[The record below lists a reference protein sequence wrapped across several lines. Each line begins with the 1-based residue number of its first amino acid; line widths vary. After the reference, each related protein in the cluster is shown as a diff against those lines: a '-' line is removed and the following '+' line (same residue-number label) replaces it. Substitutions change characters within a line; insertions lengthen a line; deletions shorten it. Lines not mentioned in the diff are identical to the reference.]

1 MRRGKMEKIEW
12 KRLIAL
18 LLSAFDTLSESEL
31 SADESKPFS
40 TPEGAFIQSSRKSF
54 HRKILKNICGSMLC
68 RGFVPLAAP
77 PLSPEQRGQNT

>member
-1 MRRGKMEKIEW
+1 MEKIEW

-18 LLSAFDTLSESEL
+18 LLSAFDSLSESEL

>member
-1 MRRGKMEKIEW
+1 MTKKMKNGFCEKKKMEKIEW

-18 LLSAFDTLSESEL
+18 LLSAFDSLSESEL

-54 HRKILKNICGSMLC
+54 HRKILKNICGIDSC
-68 RGFVPLAAP
+68 VKG
-77 PLSPEQRGQNT
+77 